1 MERQGDQ
8 VGEDKA
14 QVGEREQT
22 LEMCIFPIGDLLAQA
37 QVQQPHVFFFLIN
50 YALFASSMKHMTHKR
65 KETLQ
70 FTHA

>member
-14 QVGEREQT
+14 RVGEREQT

-37 QVQQPHVFFFLIN
+37 QVQQPHVFFF
-50 YALFASSMKHMTHKR
+50 
-65 KETLQ
+65 
-70 FTHA
+70 